1 MFARALVVLLLMLN
15 LGIAAWWALRPAPA
29 SPAAYRPPESAVR
42 LQLLHEVPA
51 SARPQAVA
59 KPAAPAALQPASV
72 ANGQP
77 TTTPT
82 APAAP
87 AEQARCF
94 SFGPFA
100 DAAALD
106 TARTRLSSLGAT
118 RANAREVTTAARGWR
133 VFLPAQADRAA
144 AEAMADRIRAAGF
157 DDYLIVPAGDEANS
171 IALGRYGSERGARQ
185 REAALRTAG
194 FEARAQPIG
203 DAATQRWLD
212 IAAAPAFDATAARRA
227 TGAAQANTI
236 ECAALDGSARPTR

>member
-29 SPAAYRPPESAVR
+29 APAEYQPPEGAVR
-42 LQLLHEVPA
+42 LQLLREVPA

-59 KPAAPAALQPASV
+59 KSAAPSLQPAPV
-72 ANGQP
+72 ADGQP
-77 TTTPT
+77 ATPTPT
-82 APAAP
+82 APAVP

-100 DAAALD
+100 DAVVLD
-106 TARTRLSSLGAT
+106 AARTRLSSLGAT

-133 VFLPAQADRAA
+133 VFLPVQADRAA

-157 DDYLIVPAGDEANS
+157 DDYLIVPAGDETNS

-185 REAALRTAG
+185 REAALRAAG
-194 FEARAQPIG
+194 FEAQAQPIG

-212 IAAAPAFDATAARRA
+212 IVAGPAFDPAAARRA
-227 TGAAQANTI
+227 SGAAQANPLD
-236 ECAALDGSARPTR
+236 CAALG

>member
-15 LGIAAWWALRPAPA
+15 LGVAAWWALRPAPA
-29 SPAAYRPPESAVR
+29 AVAAYQPPEGAVR
-42 LQLLHEVPA
+42 LQLLREVPA
-51 SARPQAVA
+51 SARPRAA
-59 KPAAPAALQPASV
+59 TKPAAPAAVQPEPDTQQA
-72 ANGQP
+72 

-82 APAAP
+82 ASAVPVD
-87 AEQARCF
+87 QARCF

-100 DAAALD
+100 DAATLD
-106 TARTRLSSLGAT
+106 AARTRLSSLGAT

-185 REAALRTAG
+185 REAALRAAG
-194 FEARAQPIG
+194 FEAQAQPIG

-212 IAAAPAFDATAARRA
+212 VAAGPTFDATAARRA
-227 TGAAQANTI
+227 SGAARANPLD
-236 ECAALDGSARPTR
+236 CAALG